1 MKHSESSLIS
11 LIDTRLVSENVASK
25 SVKRLVEGLS
35 NTTFAERLPIKVIKS
50 EWYVSKEP
58 PRLSREFKFNNFSH
72 LKYFLD
78 ALLDYQEDSHHH
90 ASTLIDHRVVIVET
104 YTRDLDMV
112 TELDMDLA
120 TFCDEVYE
128 DILHLNKI
136 SGEAYAFNE

>member
-1 MKHSESSLIS
+1 MKYSESSLIN
-11 LIDTRLVSENVASK
+11 LIDTRLVSEHASPK
-25 SVKRLVEGLS
+25 SVERLVEGLS
-35 NTTFAERLPIKVIKS
+35 STTLTERLPVKVIKS

-90 ASTLIDHRVVIVET
+90 ASVFIDHRIMIVET

-112 TELDMDLA
+112 TELDMELA
-120 TFCDEVYE
+120 AFCDEVYE

-136 SGEAYAFNE
+136 SGETYAFNE